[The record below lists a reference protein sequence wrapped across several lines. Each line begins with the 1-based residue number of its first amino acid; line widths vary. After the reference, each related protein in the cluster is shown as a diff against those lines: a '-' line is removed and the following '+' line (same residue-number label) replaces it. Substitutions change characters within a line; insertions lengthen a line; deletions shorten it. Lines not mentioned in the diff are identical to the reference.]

1 MTLRIAIL
9 ITTQPGKSEEQVAA
23 FNLIKDAVRA
33 EEGCI
38 RYDLH
43 RVENQAERFLLLEE
57 WDSAEALATH
67 DASAVMAEAG
77 VRHAAFR
84 AGPVEVLE
92 LSTPL

>member
-23 FNLIKDAVRA
+23 FGLIAEAVRA

-43 RVENQAERFLLLEE
+43 RVENQQERFLLLEE
-57 WDSAEALATH
+57 WESPEALEKH
-67 DASAVMAEAG
+67 NASAMMAEAS

-92 LSTPL
+92 LSASY